1 VLRRATLDE
10 LGGAQAIVR
19 AHLGA
24 AVGALSPAER
34 DVAARVFNHLVTPS
48 GTKIAHGA
56 GDLAQYAAVDE
67 AELLPV
73 LESLGRD
80 RIVRPVDGRF
90 EIFHDVLADA
100 VSAWRTRH
108 EAERALQR
116 QRAEAERRHRR
127 LLLLLASTLTALA
140 VVAVIAIYALTQ
152 RSAAREQAGRA
163 RAEATTAR
171 ANALATQASL
181 LVPITAVAA
190 DPQLG
195 LLLAAEAARL
205 SPGGRTADLLRRA
218 LLVSHLRAVLPERG
232 VTSASFSP
240 DGTRIAVGSRR
251 GTASVYTGDARR
263 RLRTLRLGNV
273 ARTVAFAP
281 GGRRLLT
288 TERDG
293 PARIWDA
300 RRGVQL
306 HALGL
311 SPTEASFS
319 ADGRLVMTVD
329 AGRARI
335 WNAADGSKVAAL
347 RQPDAVRHASF
358 APRGA
363 RVVTVGTGSVAR
375 IFDARSGARVAA
387 VDQGGPIT
395 SATLTP
401 RGGLLTT
408 GGNLPPRIWTLRRSG
423 PLVRVLPGA
432 GNVTAGVVA
441 PDGDLLVTVS
451 TDGVPRAWELGSGRL
466 VADLVGHTNRV
477 AGAGFSRDS
486 RSVVTW
492 SSDGTALVWD
502 PARGSARV
510 ALAGHGDAVT
520 DAAFDRSGDAVLT
533 TSADGRARL
542 WSSRVGADLEDV
554 VTEIAKPI
562 RAATFSDDGRTVAAA
577 GPSATRVLRAR
588 DGQDLA
594 RVPARRVGA
603 LALSRDGSLLATA
616 ELERVAVWRAAT
628 GERVGPESAT
638 ATAAA
643 TALAFSPDARRL
655 AIGKRDGSILVSTP
669 GTVRTARLTGGRRA
683 VSSLAFAPSGAT
695 LAAGFADGT
704 VAAWNVRDRRRILRV
719 RAHRPGTA
727 VRAIA
732 FGPGGQ
738 RLVTTG
744 DDSAVRIWDVAAGR
758 PAYTL
763 HGHYGTVRDAAF
775 SPDGRWLVTAGPS
788 AAGLWDL
795 STRERLLF
803 IRSREGQGRVLA
815 VAFDASGRRGATV
828 AADGT
833 LRAFRCDVCADIPEL
848 RRLAARATA
857 ATGRRLSARER
868 RRYLGG

>member
-1 VLRRATLDE
+1 
-10 LGGAQAIVR
+10 
-19 AHLGA
+19 
-24 AVGALSPAER
+24 
-34 DVAARVFNHLVTPS
+34 
-48 GTKIAHGA
+48 
-56 GDLAQYAAVDE
+56 
-67 AELLPV
+67 
-73 LESLGRD
+73 
-80 RIVRPVDGRF
+80 
-90 EIFHDVLADA
+90 
-100 VSAWRTRH
+100 
-108 EAERALQR
+108 
-116 QRAEAERRHRR
+116 
-127 LLLLLASTLTALA
+127 
-140 VVAVIAIYALTQ
+140 
-152 RSAAREQAGRA
+152 
-163 RAEATTAR
+163 
-171 ANALATQASL
+171 
-181 LVPITAVAA
+181 
-190 DPQLG
+190 
-195 LLLAAEAARL
+195 
-205 SPGGRTADLLRRA
+205 
-218 LLVSHLRAVLPERG
+218 
-232 VTSASFSP
+232 
-240 DGTRIAVGSRR
+240 
-251 GTASVYTGDARR
+251 
-263 RLRTLRLGNV
+263 
-273 ARTVAFAP
+273 
-281 GGRRLLT
+281 
-288 TERDG
+288 
-293 PARIWDA
+293 
-300 RRGVQL
+300 
-306 HALGL
+306 
-311 SPTEASFS
+311 
-319 ADGRLVMTVD
+319 
-329 AGRARI
+329 
-335 WNAADGSKVAAL
+335 
-347 RQPDAVRHASF
+347 
-358 APRGA
+358 
-363 RVVTVGTGSVAR
+363 
-375 IFDARSGARVAA
+375 
-387 VDQGGPIT
+387 
-395 SATLTP
+395 
-401 RGGLLTT
+401 
-408 GGNLPPRIWTLRRSG
+408 
-423 PLVRVLPGA
+423 
-432 GNVTAGVVA
+432 
-441 PDGDLLVTVS
+441 
-451 TDGVPRAWELGSGRL
+451 
-466 VADLVGHTNRV
+466 
-477 AGAGFSRDS
+477 
-486 RSVVTW
+486 
-492 SSDGTALVWD
+492 VWD

-554 VTEIAKPI
+554 VTEIPKPI
-562 RAATFSDDGRTVAAA
+562 SAATFSDDGRTVAAA

-616 ELERVAVWRAAT
+616 EPERVAVWRAAT